1 MSYLKAHIA
10 THHLCVSI
18 ADIATFF
25 PHAQETRVGNKQAR
39 QATALCLSCLRI
51 DTRGRLSCLLEGLKS
66 LCLLACLQAA
76 CHSAYTK
83 SWHSVVVHPP
93 PNPSISSSNVSN
105 VAFSRCV
112 TSSVFSYDWCEGK
125 GGLGGGQKVLIRL

>member
-1 MSYLKAHIA
+1 MLYKLNYASYLLIKGHTAR
-10 THHLCVSI
+10 SS
-18 ADIATFF
+18 DRGGSTF
-25 PHAQETRVGNKQAR
+25 RVGNKQAR

-125 GGLGGGQKVLIRL
+125 GGLGGGQKVLICL